1 METNYFENPKIA
13 KQWIHSI
20 ETKDHWLKN
29 ETVYPAIQEW
39 IDANEI
45 KQVIDLG
52 CGQGNALE
60 FLAIDEYI
68 GIDSSETLINRA
80 LELYGSHFWKINI
93 YSISGVYESVI
104 SVMSWFHLE
113 DLNKASERVFD
124 ILGDSG
130 KFCIATFNPECYYN
144 WEHSPGILEY
154 YNASLQVGNK
164 TEGAPTVKNVTLDAH
179 SMYVHSRID
188 YENSFKRA
196 GFKNIKMVDMGKFG
210 THKTGL
216 FMMITGEK

>member
-1 METNYFENPKIA
+1 LIISKPNHLVCVNFAHSHRRQNRERIMETNYFENPKIA

-80 LELYGSHFWKINI
+80 LELYGSHF
-93 YSISGVYESVI
+93 
-104 SVMSWFHLE
+104 
-113 DLNKASERVFD
+113 
-124 ILGDSG
+124 
-130 KFCIATFNPECYYN
+130 
-144 WEHSPGILEY
+144 
-154 YNASLQVGNK
+154 
-164 TEGAPTVKNVTLDAH
+164 
-179 SMYVHSRID
+179 
-188 YENSFKRA
+188 
-196 GFKNIKMVDMGKFG
+196 
-210 THKTGL
+210 
-216 FMMITGEK
+216 